1 MPVSDIAVFDMGRV
15 GKGMVGPYMDNFTK
29 EELVVN
35 AQLVYNL

>member
-1 MPVSDIAVFDMGRV
+1 MPVSDIAVFEMGRV
-15 GKGMVGPYMDNFTK
+15 GKGMVGTYMDNFTK